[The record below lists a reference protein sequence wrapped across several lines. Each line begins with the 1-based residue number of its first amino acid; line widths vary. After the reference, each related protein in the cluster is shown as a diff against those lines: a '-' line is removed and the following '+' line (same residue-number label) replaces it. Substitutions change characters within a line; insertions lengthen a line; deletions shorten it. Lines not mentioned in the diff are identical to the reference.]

1 MQGILLRL
9 CYVSAHTVELST
21 CYRKFELMKVRV
33 QARRRQLKSGA
44 AKSKKILKTPQQK
57 GFIFFISENLI
68 LTGKKELQR
77 KPAFRNAS
85 AGPGVIEISS
95 YLASCVT
102 FVKEM
107 HVVLINV

>member
-1 MQGILLRL
+1 MCPLFSFIGQGRWKHL
-9 CYVSAHTVELST
+9 E
-21 CYRKFELMKVRV
+21 
-33 QARRRQLKSGA
+33 SGA
-44 AKSKKILKTPQQK
+44 AKAKEILKTPQQK

-68 LTGKKELQR
+68 LTGKKELRR

-107 HVVLINV
+107 HVVLILSLIHI